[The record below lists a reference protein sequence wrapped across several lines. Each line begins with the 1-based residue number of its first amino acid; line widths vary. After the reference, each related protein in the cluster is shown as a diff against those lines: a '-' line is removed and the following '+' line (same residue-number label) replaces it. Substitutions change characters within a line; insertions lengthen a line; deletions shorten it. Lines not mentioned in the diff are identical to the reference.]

1 MASKIRS
8 RKSLQQDL
16 LKRSQES
23 YDKKDDSGRYG
34 TFFKAKSELGDK
46 EFWKCGEGEH
56 QIDIIPWIAGSNYP
70 SKSYDIKEGDIAIVL
85 DIWIH
90 YNVGPNEDS
99 VVCPARNYGKP
110 CPICEHINEI
120 RKRDDLDEDEIKE
133 RTKEKTPK
141 RRSIY
146 QIVCYDS
153 NDEENKGVQ
162 IWDVAHFFMER
173 HLTELSQKPKRG
185 GFIAYADPD
194 EGKQVYFKR
203 KGQGQFNTEYMA
215 HQFLDREYI
224 IDDAILDSTI
234 SLDEAVVVLSYNELK
249 RKYWGSEDVPATGPT
264 EEEEEQ
270 EQPKTTR
277 PARKPPVTD
286 EDVKAG
292 AVTGDPDIEPE
303 QQEAEQPRRRVRK
316 PAQKEEDKK
325 EDKQE
330 QDNQC
335 PAGGVFGVDIDKP
348 LPECD
353 DCKVWDDCAREAE
366 RLEKEGK

>member
-1 MASKIRS
+1 MVSKIRS
-8 RKSLQQDL
+8 RKTLQQDL

-23 YDKKDDSGRYG
+23 YDKKDESGRYG
-34 TFFKAKSELGDK
+34 SFFKSKSELGNK

-56 QIDIIPWIAGSNYP
+56 QIDIIPWIAGDNYP
-70 SKSYDIKEGDIAIVL
+70 TKSYDIKSGDIAIVL
-85 DIWIH
+85 DLWVH

-99 VVCPARNYGKP
+99 VVCPARNYGLP

-120 RKRDDLDEDEIKE
+120 RKRDDLTEDEIKE
-133 RTKEKTPK
+133 KTSEKNPK

-153 NDEENKGVQ
+153 HEEESKGVQ

-185 GFIAYADPD
+185 GFIPYADPD

-215 HQFLDREYI
+215 HQFLDREYKVS
-224 IDDAILDSTI
+224 DEVLDSTI
-234 SLDEAVVVLSYNELK
+234 SLDQGIIVLTYEELK
-249 RKYWGSEDVPATGPT
+249 RKYWGGEDIPATSP

-270 EQPKTTR
+270 PKATR
-277 PARKPPVTD
+277 ATRRPPVQEEEEPETEERQPD
-286 EDVKAG
+286 E
-292 AVTGDPDIEPE
+292 EEE
-303 QQEAEQPRRRVRK
+303 QQEPEEQPTRRRVRK
-316 PAQKEEDKK
+316 PQQEEQPEEEEENGNK
-325 EDKQE
+325 
-330 QDNQC
+330 C
-335 PAGGVFGVDIDKP
+335 PAGGVFGKDIDKP

-353 DCKVWDDCAREAE
+353 DCKVWDDCAAEAD
-366 RLEKEGK
+366 RLEKGGK